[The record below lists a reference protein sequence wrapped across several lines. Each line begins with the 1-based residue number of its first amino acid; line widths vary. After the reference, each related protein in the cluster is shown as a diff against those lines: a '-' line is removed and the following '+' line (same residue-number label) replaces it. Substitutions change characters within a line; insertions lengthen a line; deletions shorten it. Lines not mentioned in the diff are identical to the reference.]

1 MEYIYLGV
9 GQELESSSKL
19 GKFCLSE
26 NTIVNLINWTEKNG
40 QMLGDE
46 RIGCT

>member
-1 MEYIYLGV
+1 MECIYLGV

-26 NTIVNLINWTEKNG
+26 NTLVKLIDWTEKNR
-40 QMLGDE
+40 QMLEDE